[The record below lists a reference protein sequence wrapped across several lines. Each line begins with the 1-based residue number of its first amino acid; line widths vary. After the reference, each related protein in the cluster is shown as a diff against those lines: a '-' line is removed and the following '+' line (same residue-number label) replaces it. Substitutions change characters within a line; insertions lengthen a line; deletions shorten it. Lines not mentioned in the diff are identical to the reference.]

1 MQEIISQI
9 ASLICKFNKENNL
22 NLQIFLKGSYLFWKE
37 NFITR
42 KPNDLDLGFVN
53 CSFRQRQE
61 FINFI
66 LQEKNAELIKKDDN
80 LQILR
85 INGFIIEFIVL
96 ETINKQF
103 LKESQY
109 KNLYELKIKYAFFQK
124 IAMMGYVLSPVF
136 PHDSNKKMLSII
148 DDLNISWNILSK
160 NPDNINYQSEKNFFQ
175 NSLWNSFF
183 IYWFY
188 NYDKMLDKYFDFL
201 KLQSYNN
208 YFDQSLKNYI
218 YNFLT
223 FMKEQFKSNLDFF
236 DKILKNKQIYT
247 NMMVNF
253 LNFPSIPGF
262 EKKYIE
268 KLFGDKIHKKT
279 NGGYLSKNN
288 KNNNVLFVNHSDEV
302 GGIAIAG
309 EVFNQGTT
317 YFDSGVFEI
326 FDQNSEKI
334 NEISCVKVDN
344 LVFSEEESRK
354 INRPNLKCLGIPE
367 NGTYQVL
374 PKSKVKISGFTIFSR
389 NQDNKISNILA
400 RILLHIDK
408 NFDILLT
415 TKEELQLQ
423 GTKDFFVTNQIKK
436 YKFLVNIDVCEDQN
450 WDNEGIKIRVADT
463 FTAHN
468 IVFYNKIVEIFQ
480 KNSIPFEPYFGSGW
494 TDITNFQNQNAI
506 TLSIPVSKIH
516 SNSSMSLIKNFFFL
530 LWICKEINDNIF

>member
-9 ASLICKFNKENNL
+9 ASLISKFNKENNL
-22 NLQIFLKGSYLFWKE
+22 NLEIFLKGSYLFWKD
-37 NFITR
+37 NFISR

-53 CSFRQRQE
+53 CSFSQRQE

-66 LQEKNAELIKKDDN
+66 LQEENVELIKKDDN
-80 LQILR
+80 LQILK

-109 KNLYELKIKYAFFQK
+109 KNLYELNIKYAFFQK
-124 IAMMGYVLSPVF
+124 ITMIGYVLSPVF

-201 KLQSYNN
+201 KLKSYNN

-223 FMKEQFKSNLDFF
+223 FIKEQFKDNLDFF
-236 DKILKNKQIYT
+236 DKILKNKLIYT

-262 EKKYIE
+262 EKKYVE

-288 KNNNVLFVNHSDEV
+288 KNNNVLFINHSDEV

-309 EVFNQGTT
+309 EVFNPGTI

-334 NEISCVKVDN
+334 NEISCVKIDN
-344 LVFSEEESRK
+344 LVFSEEKSTK
-354 INRPNLKCLGIPE
+354 INRFNLKCLGIPE
-367 NGTYQVL
+367 NGIYQVL
-374 PKSKVKISGFTIFSR
+374 PKSEVKISGFTIFSR
-389 NQDNKISNILA
+389 NQDNKISNILT
-400 RILLHIDK
+400 RILLDIDK

-423 GTKDFFVTNQIKK
+423 GTKDFFATNQIKK

-450 WDNEGIKIRVADT
+450 WDNEGVKIRVADN
-463 FTAHN
+463 FMAHN

-480 KNSIPFEPYFGSGW
+480 KNSIPFRPYFGSGW

>member
-22 NLQIFLKGSYLFWKE
+22 NLEIFLKGSYLFWKE
-37 NFITR
+37 NFINR

-53 CSFRQRQE
+53 CSFSQRQE

-96 ETINKQF
+96 ETINRRFFKIIPIQKYLWIKDQVCF
-103 LKESQY
+103 FS
-109 KNLYELKIKYAFFQK
+109 KNYDDGLC
-124 IAMMGYVLSPVF
+124 LSPVF

-160 NPDNINYQSEKNFFQ
+160 NPDNINYQAEKNFFQ

-201 KLQSYNN
+201 KLESYNN

-223 FMKEQFKSNLDFF
+223 FIKEQFKDNLDFF
-236 DKILKNKQIYT
+236 DKILKSKLIYT
-247 NMMVNF
+247 NIMVNF
-253 LNFPSIPGF
+253 LNFASIPGF
-262 EKKYIE
+262 EKKYVE

-288 KNNNVLFVNHSDEV
+288 KNNNVLFINHSDEV

-344 LVFSEEESRK
+344 LVFSEEKSAK

-374 PKSKVKISGFTIFSR
+374 PKSEVKISGFTIFSR
-389 NQDNKISNILA
+389 NQDNKISNILT
-400 RILLHIDK
+400 RILLDIDK

-415 TKEELQLQ
+415 TKEEIQLQ

-468 IVFYNKIVEIFQ
+468 VLFYNKIVEIFQ
-480 KNSIPFEPYFGSGW
+480 KNSIPFKPYFGSGW
-494 TDITNFQNQNAI
+494 TDITNFQNQNVI

>member
-9 ASLICKFNKENNL
+9 ASLISKFNKENNL

-37 NFITR
+37 NFISR

-66 LQEKNAELIKKDDN
+66 LQEENAELIKKDDN

-109 KNLYELKIKYAFFQK
+109 KNLYELKIKCAFFQK
-124 IAMMGYVLSPVF
+124 ITMIGYVLSPVF

-188 NYDKMLDKYFDFL
+188 NYNKMLDKYFDFSKL
-201 KLQSYNN
+201 KSYNN
-208 YFDQSLKNYI
+208 YFEQSLKNYI

-223 FMKEQFKSNLDFF
+223 FIKEYFKSNLDFF
-236 DKILKNKQIYT
+236 DKILKNKLIYT
-247 NMMVNF
+247 NMMLNF

-262 EKKYIE
+262 EKSYIE

-288 KNNNVLFVNHSDEV
+288 KNNNVLFINHSDEV
-302 GGIAIAG
+302 GGIAIVG

-344 LVFSEEESRK
+344 IIFSEEKSRK

-367 NGTYQVL
+367 NGIYQVL
-374 PKSKVKISGFTIFSR
+374 PKSEVKISGFTIFSR
-389 NQDNKISNILA
+389 NQDNKISNILS
-400 RILLHIDK
+400 RILLDIDK

-415 TKEELQLQ
+415 TKVEIQLQ
-423 GTKDFFVTNQIKK
+423 GTKDFFITNQIKK
-436 YKFLVNIDVCEDQN
+436 YKFLVNIDVCEDEN
-450 WDNEGIKIRVADT
+450 WDDEGIKIRVADT

-480 KNSIPFEPYFGSGW
+480 KNGIPFKPYFGSGS
-494 TDITNFQNQNAI
+494 TDITNFQNQNVI
-506 TLSIPVSKIH
+506 TLSIPVSKID

>member
-22 NLQIFLKGSYLFWKE
+22 NLEIFLKGSYLFWKE
-37 NFITR
+37 NVISR

-53 CSFRQRQE
+53 CSFSQRQK

-66 LQEKNAELIKKDDN
+66 LQEKNVELIKKDDN
-80 LQILR
+80 LQIIR

-109 KNLYELKIKYAFFQK
+109 KNLYELNIKYAFFQK
-124 IAMMGYVLSPVF
+124 IMMMGYVLSPVF

-188 NYDKMLDKYFDFL
+188 NYDKMLDKYFDFSKL
-201 KLQSYNN
+201 KSYDN
-208 YFDQSLKNYI
+208 YFNQSLKNYI

-223 FMKEQFKSNLDFF
+223 FIKEHFKGNLDFF
-236 DKILKNKQIYT
+236 DKILKSKLIYT

-279 NGGYLSKNN
+279 NGAYLSKNN
-288 KNNNVLFVNHSDEV
+288 KNNNVLFINHSDEV
-302 GGIAIAG
+302 GCIAIAD

-344 LVFSEEESRK
+344 LVFSEEKSTK
-354 INRPNLKCLGIPE
+354 INRSNLKCLGIPE
-367 NGTYQVL
+367 NGIYQVL
-374 PKSKVKISGFTIFSR
+374 PKSDVKISGFSIFSR

-400 RILLHIDK
+400 RILLDIDK

-415 TKEELQLQ
+415 TKEEIQLQ

-463 FTAHN
+463 FMAHN

-480 KNSIPFEPYFGSGW
+480 KNSIPFKAYFGSGW

>member
-9 ASLICKFNKENNL
+9 ASLICKFNEENNL
-22 NLQIFLKGSYLFWKE
+22 NLQIFLKGSYLFWKQH
-37 NFITR
+37 FISR

-61 FINFI
+61 FIDFI
-66 LQEKNAELIKKDDN
+66 LQEENAELIKKDDN

-109 KNLYELKIKYAFFQK
+109 KNIHELKIKYAFFQK
-124 IAMMGYVLSPVF
+124 ITMMGYVLSPVF
-136 PHDSNKKMLSII
+136 PHDSNQKMLSII

-160 NPDNINYQSEKNFFQ
+160 NLDNINYQSEKNFFQ

-188 NYDKMLDKYFDFL
+188 NYDKMLDKYFDFS
-201 KLQSYNN
+201 KLESYNN

-223 FMKEQFKSNLDFF
+223 FIKEQFKNNLDFF
-236 DKILKNKQIYT
+236 DKILKNKLIYT
-247 NMMVNF
+247 NMMINF

-268 KLFGDKIHKKT
+268 KLFGGNIHKKT
-279 NGGYLSKNN
+279 NAGYLSKNN
-288 KNNNVLFVNHSDEV
+288 KNNNVLFINHSDEV

-309 EVFNQGTT
+309 EVFNQGTI

-344 LVFSEEESRK
+344 LVFSEEKSRK
-354 INRPNLKCLGIPE
+354 INRPNLKCFEIPE
-367 NGTYQVL
+367 NGIYQVL
-374 PKSKVKISGFTIFSR
+374 PKSEVKISGFIIFSR
-389 NQDNKISNILA
+389 NQDNKISNILT
-400 RILLHIDK
+400 RILLDIDK

-415 TKEELQLQ
+415 TKEELQIQ

-436 YKFLVNIDVCEDQN
+436 YKFLVNIDVCEDEN

-463 FTAHN
+463 FTAYN
-468 IVFYNKIVEIFQ
+468 IVFYNKIVKIFQ
-480 KNSIPFEPYFGSGW
+480 KNGIPFEPYFGSGW

>member
-9 ASLICKFNKENNL
+9 ASLISKFNKENNL
-22 NLQIFLKGSYLFWKE
+22 NLEIFLKGSYLFWKD
-37 NFITR
+37 NFISR

-53 CSFRQRQE
+53 CSFSQRQE

-66 LQEKNAELIKKDDN
+66 LQEENVELIKKDDN
-80 LQILR
+80 LQILK

-109 KNLYELKIKYAFFQK
+109 KNLYELNIKYAFFQK
-124 IAMMGYVLSPVF
+124 ITMIGYVLSPVF

-201 KLQSYNN
+201 KLKSYNN

-223 FMKEQFKSNLDFF
+223 FIKEQFKDNLDFF
-236 DKILKNKQIYT
+236 DKILKNKLIYT

-262 EKKYIE
+262 EKKYVE

-288 KNNNVLFVNHSDEV
+288 KNNNVLFINHSDEV

-309 EVFNQGTT
+309 EVFNPGTI

-334 NEISCVKVDN
+334 NEISCVKIDN
-344 LVFSEEESRK
+344 LVFSEEKSTK
-354 INRPNLKCLGIPE
+354 INRFNLKCLGIPE
-367 NGTYQVL
+367 NGIYQVL
-374 PKSKVKISGFTIFSR
+374 PKSEVKISGFTIFSR
-389 NQDNKISNILA
+389 NQDNKISNILT
-400 RILLHIDK
+400 RILLDIDK

-423 GTKDFFVTNQIKK
+423 GTKDFFATNQIKK

-450 WDNEGIKIRVADT
+450 WDNEGIKVRVADT

-480 KNSIPFEPYFGSGW
+480 KNSIPFRPYFGSGW

>member
-37 NFITR
+37 NFISR

-53 CSFRQRQE
+53 CSFSQRQE

-66 LQEKNAELIKKDDN
+66 LQEENAELIKKDDN
-80 LQILR
+80 LQVLR
-85 INGFIIEFIVL
+85 INGFIIDFIVL

-109 KNLYELKIKYAFFQK
+109 KNLYELKIMYAFFQK
-124 IAMMGYVLSPVF
+124 ITMIGYVLSPVF

-201 KLQSYNN
+201 KLESYNN

-223 FMKEQFKSNLDFF
+223 FIKEQFKSNLDFF
-236 DKILKNKQIYT
+236 DKMLKNKQIYT

-253 LNFPSIPGF
+253 LNFPLIPGF
-262 EKKYIE
+262 EKRYIE
-268 KLFGDKIHKKT
+268 KLFGDNIHKKT

-288 KNNNVLFVNHSDEV
+288 KNNNVLFINHSDEV

-334 NEISCVKVDN
+334 NEISCVKIDN
-344 LVFSEEESRK
+344 LVFSEEKSRK
-354 INRPNLKCLGIPE
+354 INRPNLKCFGIPE
-367 NGTYQVL
+367 NGIYQVL
-374 PKSKVKISGFTIFSR
+374 PKSEVKISGFTIFSR

-400 RILLHIDK
+400 RILLDIDK
-408 NFDILLT
+408 NLDILLT
-415 TKEELQLQ
+415 TKEEIQLQ

-450 WDNEGIKIRVADT
+450 WDNEGIKIRVDDT

-480 KNSIPFEPYFGSGW
+480 KNSIPFRPYFGSGW

-506 TLSIPVSKIH
+506 TLSIPASKIH

>member
-9 ASLICKFNKENNL
+9 ASLISKFNKENNL
-22 NLQIFLKGSYLFWKE
+22 NLEIFLKGSYLFWKE
-37 NFITR
+37 NFISR

-53 CSFRQRQE
+53 CSFSQRQE

-66 LQEKNAELIKKDDN
+66 LQEENAELIKKDDN

-109 KNLYELKIKYAFFQK
+109 KNIYELKIKYAFSQK
-124 IAMMGYVLSPVF
+124 ITMMGYVLSPVF
-136 PHDSNKKMLSII
+136 PHDTNKKMLSII

-160 NPDNINYQSEKNFFQ
+160 NPDNINYEAEKNFFQ
-175 NSLWNSFF
+175 NTLWNSFF

-201 KLQSYNN
+201 KLKSYNN

-223 FMKEQFKSNLDFF
+223 FIKEQFKNNLDFF
-236 DKILKNKQIYT
+236 DKILENKLIYT
-247 NMMVNF
+247 NIMTNF

-268 KLFGDKIHKKT
+268 KLFGDKIHKET
-279 NGGYLSKNN
+279 SGGYLSKNN
-288 KNNNVLFVNHSDEV
+288 KNNNVLFINHSDEV
-302 GGIAIAG
+302 GGIGIAG
-309 EVFNQGTT
+309 EVFNQGTI

-344 LVFSEEESRK
+344 LIFSEEKSRK

-367 NGTYQVL
+367 NGIYQVL
-374 PKSKVKISGFTIFSR
+374 PKSDVKISGFTIFSR
-389 NQDNKISNILA
+389 NQDNKISNILT
-400 RILLHIDK
+400 RILLDIDK

-415 TKEELQLQ
+415 TKEEIQLQ
-423 GTKDFFVTNQIKK
+423 GAKDFFVTNEVKK

-450 WDNEGIKIRVADT
+450 WDNEGIKVRVADT

-468 IVFYNKIVEIFQ
+468 TVFYNKIVEIFQ
-480 KNSIPFEPYFGSGW
+480 KNSIPFKPYFGSGW

-516 SNSSMSLIKNFFFL
+516 SNSSLSLIKNFFFL

>member
-9 ASLICKFNKENNL
+9 ASLISKFNKENNL

-37 NFITR
+37 NLISR

-53 CSFRQRQE
+53 CSFSQRQE
-61 FINFI
+61 FIHFI

-109 KNLYELKIKYAFFQK
+109 KNIYELKIKYAFFQK
-124 IAMMGYVLSPVF
+124 ITMMGYVLSPVF

-188 NYDKMLDKYFDFL
+188 NYDKMLDKYFDFS
-201 KLQSYNN
+201 KLESYNN

-223 FMKEQFKSNLDFF
+223 FIKEQFKNNLDFF
-236 DKILKNKQIYT
+236 DKILKNKLIYT
-247 NMMVNF
+247 NIMINF

-268 KLFGDKIHKKT
+268 KLFGDKIHKGT

-288 KNNNVLFVNHSDEV
+288 KNNNVLFINHSDEV

-309 EVFNQGTT
+309 DVFNQGTI
-317 YFDSGVFEI
+317 YFDSGIFEI

-344 LVFSEEESRK
+344 LVFSEEKSRK
-354 INRPNLKCLGIPE
+354 INRPNLKCIGIHE
-367 NGTYQVL
+367 NGIYQVL
-374 PKSKVKISGFTIFSR
+374 PKSEVKISGFTIFSR

-400 RILLHIDK
+400 RILLDIDK
-408 NFDILLT
+408 NFNILLT
-415 TKEELQLQ
+415 TKEEIQLQ
-423 GTKDFFVTNQIKK
+423 GTKDFFCHRWN
-436 YKFLVNIDVCEDQN
+436 
-450 WDNEGIKIRVADT
+450 
-463 FTAHN
+463 
-468 IVFYNKIVEIFQ
+468 
-480 KNSIPFEPYFGSGW
+480 
-494 TDITNFQNQNAI
+494 
-506 TLSIPVSKIH
+506 
-516 SNSSMSLIKNFFFL
+516 
-530 LWICKEINDNIF
+530 

>member
-9 ASLICKFNKENNL
+9 ASLISKFNKENNL
-22 NLQIFLKGSYLFWKE
+22 NLEIFLKGSYLFWKE
-37 NFITR
+37 NFISR

-53 CSFRQRQE
+53 CSFSQRQE

-109 KNLYELKIKYAFFQK
+109 KNLYELNIKYAFFQK
-124 IAMMGYVLSPVF
+124 ITMIGYVLSPVF

-160 NPDNINYQSEKNFFQ
+160 NPDNINYQGEKNFFQ

-201 KLQSYNN
+201 KLKSYND

-223 FMKEQFKSNLDFF
+223 FIKEYFKDNLDFF
-236 DKILKNKQIYT
+236 DKILKNKLIYT

-288 KNNNVLFVNHSDEV
+288 KNNNVLFINHSDEV

-344 LVFSEEESRK
+344 LIFSEEKSRK

-367 NGTYQVL
+367 NGIYQVL
-374 PKSKVKISGFTIFSR
+374 PKSEVKISGFTIFSR
-389 NQDNKISNILA
+389 NQDNKISNILT
-400 RILLHIDK
+400 RILLDIDK

-415 TKEELQLQ
+415 TKEEIQLQ
-423 GTKDFFVTNQIKK
+423 GTKDFFVINEVKK
-436 YKFLVNIDVCEDQN
+436 YKFLVNIDVCEDKD

-480 KNSIPFEPYFGSGW
+480 KNSIPFKPYFGSGW

>member
-9 ASLICKFNKENNL
+9 ASLISKFNKENNL
-22 NLQIFLKGSYLFWKE
+22 NLEIFLKGSYLFWKD
-37 NFITR
+37 NFISR

-53 CSFRQRQE
+53 CSFSQRQE

-66 LQEKNAELIKKDDN
+66 LQEENVELIKKDDN
-80 LQILR
+80 LQILK

-109 KNLYELKIKYAFFQK
+109 KNLYELNIKYAFFQK
-124 IAMMGYVLSPVF
+124 ITMIGYVLSPVF

-201 KLQSYNN
+201 KLKSYNN

-223 FMKEQFKSNLDFF
+223 FIKEQFKDNLDFF
-236 DKILKNKQIYT
+236 DKILKNKLIYT

-262 EKKYIE
+262 EKKYVE

-288 KNNNVLFVNHSDEV
+288 KNNNVLFINHSDEV

-309 EVFNQGTT
+309 EVFNPGTI

-334 NEISCVKVDN
+334 NEISCVKIDN
-344 LVFSEEESRK
+344 LVFSEEKSTK
-354 INRPNLKCLGIPE
+354 INRFNLKCLGIPE
-367 NGTYQVL
+367 NGIYQVL
-374 PKSKVKISGFTIFSR
+374 PKSEVKISGFTIFSR
-389 NQDNKISNILA
+389 NQDNKISNILT
-400 RILLHIDK
+400 RILLDIDK

-423 GTKDFFVTNQIKK
+423 GTKDFFATNQIKK
-436 YKFLVNIDVCEDQN
+436 YKFLVNIDVREDQN
-450 WDNEGIKIRVADT
+450 WDNEGIKVRVADT

-480 KNSIPFEPYFGSGW
+480 KNSIPFRPYFGSGW